1 MLEEIFSLALKS
13 LCLQERFDLV
23 FDQQLL
29 TELSVQIYFY
39 TMSYSLANCMLEYLI
54 RYDPGADAIYIRI
67 KEDEVA
73 ESEEIGSGIIVD
85 YNNKGEIVGIEL
97 LEFSKKKADLG
108 ELMVKGLPVLR

>member
-1 MLEEIFSLALKS
+1 MP
-13 LCLQERFDLV
+13 
-23 FDQQLL
+23 
-29 TELSVQIYFY
+29 
-39 TMSYSLANCMLEYLI
+39 EYLI

-97 LEFSKKKADLG
+97 LEFSKKKVDLG
-108 ELMVKGLPVLR
+108 ELIVKGLPIPKVKE